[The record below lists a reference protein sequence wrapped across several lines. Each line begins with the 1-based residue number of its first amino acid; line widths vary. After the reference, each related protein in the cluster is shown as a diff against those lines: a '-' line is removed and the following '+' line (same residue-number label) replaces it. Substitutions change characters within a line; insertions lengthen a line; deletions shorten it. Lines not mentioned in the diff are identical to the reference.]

1 MKKDNSNNYDLKS
14 EAVEELV
21 DAQSGE
27 IPEYSEEELGK
38 YRSKSKFHIPELVK
52 ITFLKAWFAGAVCYF
67 ILWGLG
73 MYVNSLVDMLFVL
86 GIALGMVTDLLLNNV
101 LRFIEKTPGANEKW
115 ILVSVKGTAGFFLNI
130 LYAFLILLG
139 VFMLYNLINSVAM
152 MFTGDPENLLLGVEP
167 VLFGVFCM
175 AFDMLFLGMR
185 RMIAGIID
193 DAKKAARSGRG

>member
-1 MKKDNSNNYDLKS
+1 MNKNTANNYDLKS
-14 EAVEELV
+14 KAVEELV

-73 MYVNSLVDMLFVL
+73 LYVNNLIDMLFVL
-86 GIALGMVTDLLLNNV
+86 GVALGIVTDLLLNNV
-101 LRFIEKTPGANEKW
+101 LRFIEKTPGANDKW
-115 ILVSVKGTAGFFLNI
+115 ILVSMKGTVGFFLNI
-130 LYAFLILLG
+130 LYAFLILLC
-139 VFMLYNLINSVAM
+139 VFMLYNLINSVAV
-152 MFTGDPENLLLGVEP
+152 MFTGDAENVLLGVEP

-175 AFDMLFLGMR
+175 AFDMLFIGMR
-185 RMIAGIID
+185 HLFTGIID